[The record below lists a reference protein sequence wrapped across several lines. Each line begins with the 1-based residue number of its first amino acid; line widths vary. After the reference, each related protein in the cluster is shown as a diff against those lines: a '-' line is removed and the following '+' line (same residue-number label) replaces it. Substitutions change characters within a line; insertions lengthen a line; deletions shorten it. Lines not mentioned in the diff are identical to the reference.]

1 MAEFDPRVT
10 PVRPDLAAIQLEG
23 KVQATHYAEG
33 TPYEVNDPV
42 APVRREPHPEAPLDT
57 EALMGERV
65 TVYEISEEGWAWG
78 QLENDDYVGYLP
90 ASALVPPALMRT
102 HKVSVPRTLAFP
114 GPSIKLPPLRGVPF
128 GARVEV
134 ERIEGPLAFTSA
146 GYVPFQHLVRI
157 ADNAAD
163 HVAVA
168 ERFLRTPYLWGGKT
182 SLGIDCSGLVQIAL
196 NACGIHCPRDT
207 YMQEAALG
215 SAVAVKGLRRG
226 DLIFWKGHVAIARD
240 GESIIH
246 ANAFHMA
253 VAIEPLAEALA
264 RIGETGSEITAV
276 KRL

>member
-240 GESIIH
+240 DESIIH